1 MHLPPSVK
9 KKKAKKK
16 PAQSGSPSSA
26 ASGAGSAGARRPVLS
41 DALKARLSAIV
52 RAPSPSSVDFRVGT
66 HTVRSGIR
74 TDGLGSADLSTLA
87 EHQREAQPDVSA
99 VLDRDAD
106 RARYEERERT
116 TRELREQL
124 RKLREVR
131 RTRSEPR
138 DVPAASNADFL
149 QTLRTP
155 RPARP
160 TMTTIDTEH
169 RPRETHGFVLP
180 EAATAGRPVITAS
193 GAYLPEYDRSST
205 GQAIPTKG
213 MNVLAAPTRERAHGS
228 HSHQRGASGPPDPS
242 NMVPL
247 SGSLNVDSIG
257 GFEKTI
263 NPLAATAMSASGGV
277 SRTAISAR
285 AAASSHLRVSTTYDP
300 DRWRPAIIA
309 PSGLADLRTSAAG
322 RSAPSALAVRTV
334 EQLARSN
341 PASQTR
347 RFESPAG
354 SSSHSLGLG
363 QLQSDRFASAAKP
376 RTSKSAMLAPRAQSA
391 IRSLHLADN
400 PRTAFKPVRSSGQQM
415 QDAMFRQAV
424 SHAAPPAA
432 RPAAPSTSSGTPG
445 SPVQFNFEGTAEL
458 EGRALPDFPHIST
471 GMSSEAAASRL
482 SAEAADFAAREDRR
496 QKRKR
501 GEASDSGDE
510 RDAPK
515 ARAASSAAPPP
526 GTAPSRR
533 PRRVTFAKGPAT
545 VVREDD

>member
-9 KKKAKKK
+9 KKKVKKK
-16 PAQSGSPSSA
+16 PAQSSSPSST

-74 TDGLGSADLSTLA
+74 TDRLGSADLSTLA

-106 RARYEERERT
+106 RARFEEMERR
-116 TRELREQL
+116 TRELRERL
-124 RKLREVR
+124 RRQREVR

-138 DVPAASNADFL
+138 DLPAASNADFV

-160 TMTTIDTEH
+160 TMTTIDDEH

-180 EAATAGRPVITAS
+180 EAATAGRPVVTAS

-247 SGSLNVDSIG
+247 SGSLNTDSIG
-257 GFEKTI
+257 DFEKSI
-263 NPLAATAMSASGGV
+263 NPLAAAAMSASGGV
-277 SRTAISAR
+277 SRSAISAR
-285 AAASSHLRVSTTYDP
+285 AAARSHVRVRTTYDP

-322 RSAPSALAVRTV
+322 GSDSAALAVRTV

-347 RFESPAG
+347 RFESSG
-354 SSSHSLGLG
+354 GGSSHSLGLD

-376 RTSKSAMLAPRAQSA
+376 RTSKSALLAPRGQSA
-391 IRSLHLADN
+391 IKSLRLAEN
-400 PRTAFKPVRSSGQQM
+400 PRTAFKPVRSWDQET
-415 QDAMFRQAV
+415 QDAMFHRAV
-424 SHAAPPAA
+424 SHAAPPDL
-432 RPAAPSTSSGTPG
+432 RPPAPSTSPDTPGTPL
-445 SPVQFNFEGTAEL
+445 QFNFQGLAGL
-458 EGRALPDFPHIST
+458 AGRALPDFPNIST
-471 GMSSEAAASRL
+471 GMNAER
-482 SAEAADFAAREDRR
+482 SAEALRREGEAFIA
-496 QKRKR
+496 QGKRKR

-510 RDAPK
+510 RAAPK
-515 ARAASSAAPPP
+515 ARAASPPAPPP

-533 PRRVTFAKGPAT
+533 PRRVTLAKRPAT
-545 VVREDD
+545 VVSDD